1 MRFILDIANKTE
13 SKPEMEKIID
23 FLSDEI
29 ATIHCIDE
37 SNSNQFYDEQEKNIL
52 TQKQIKTYNDI
63 MMKKPTDIEEL
74 FTSLKP
80 SKQNKIMTYQEIK
93 QDINRKKKYEQ
104 LKELLN
110 NHKTR
115 SAWSKDMKKT
125 TDRTDIEELFTSLKP
140 SRKEQAIIW
149 LISPVIVLATWALL
163 IFICSL

>member
-29 ATIHCIDE
+29 ATINCIDE
-37 SNSNQFYDEQEKNIL
+37 SNSHQFYEETEKNIL

-63 MMKKPTDIEEL
+63 MMKKPTDH
-74 FTSLKP
+74 S
-80 SKQNKIMTYQEIK
+80 
-93 QDINRKKKYEQ
+93 
-104 LKELLN
+104 
-110 NHKTR
+110 
-115 SAWSKDMKKT
+115 
-125 TDRTDIEELFTSLKP
+125 DIEELFTSLKP

-149 LISPVIVLATWALL
+149 LLSPVIVLCTWALL

>member
-29 ATIHCIDE
+29 ATIHCIDQTNE
-37 SNSNQFYDEQEKNIL
+37 NQFYDEQEKNIL

-80 SKQNKIMTYQEIK
+80 S
-93 QDINRKKKYEQ
+93 
-104 LKELLN
+104 
-110 NHKTR
+110 
-115 SAWSKDMKKT
+115 
-125 TDRTDIEELFTSLKP
+125 
-140 SRKEQAIIW
+140 RKEQAVIW
-149 LISPVIVLATWALL
+149 LISPVIVLCTWALL